1 MPTGSKLVGA
11 VLFLAIGY
19 YAALGVIP
27 TFPEG
32 TSMTYFPLTI
42 ALIGL
47 VNGWMVIG
55 TRAGAGLQAAIAN
68 GLRTS
73 VQIAFFGLLLF
84 ALRRMFLRAA
94 DLAYSGSGFGAAIGD
109 AISYF
114 IEFFLQSLTLEIWGV
129 LFVGGIVGG
138 LLTEWAAR
146 AWR

>member
-11 VLFLAIGY
+11 VLFFAIGW
-19 YAALGVIP
+19 YAALQVIP

-55 TRAGAGLQAAIAN
+55 TRAGAGVQTAIAN

-73 VQIAFFGLLLF
+73 VQIAMFGLLLF
-84 ALRRMFLRAA
+84 SLRRMFLRAA
-94 DLAYSGSGFGAAIGD
+94 DLAYAGSGFGTAISD
-109 AISYF
+109 SISYF
-114 IEFFLQSLTLEIWGV
+114 IEYFMQSLTIEIWGV

-138 LLTEWAAR
+138 LLTEWAGR

>member
-11 VLFLAIGY
+11 VLFFAIGW
-19 YAALGVIP
+19 YAALQSVP

-32 TSMTYFPLTI
+32 TVLTYLTHI
-42 ALIGL
+42 VAVIGL

-55 TRAGAGLQAAIAN
+55 TRAGEGVTQAIAN

-73 VQIAFFGLLLF
+73 VQIAFFSILYF
-84 ALRRMFLRAA
+84 ALREMFILSARLR
-94 DLAYSGSGFGAAIGD
+94 YSGFGEAITD
-109 AISYF
+109 ATN
-114 IEFFLQSLTLEIWGV
+114 FFLEYFLQTLTIEVWGV

-138 LLTEWAAR
+138 LLTEWAAK